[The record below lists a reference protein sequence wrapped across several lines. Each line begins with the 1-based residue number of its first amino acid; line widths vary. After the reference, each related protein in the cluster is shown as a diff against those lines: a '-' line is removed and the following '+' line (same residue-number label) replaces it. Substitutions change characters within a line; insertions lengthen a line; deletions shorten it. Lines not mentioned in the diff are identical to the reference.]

1 MSIENGEENE
11 EDPENK
17 EENEEDYDPVPEN
30 IKKLEVSIDPTKV
43 EERLVKKRKAVQD
56 YEENFGSLDF
66 EKSYSSLFELLW
78 YGQLPCTDVRGIT
91 SEIKNEMAF
100 IKRCYWKGQKLSCNS
115 IFRKQPTEQGM
126 CCSFNMK
133 KAEEM
138 LRYSRYKESITTR
151 QSEETQMSFE
161 EGEKPEWYKKGGEPK
176 SEAGVKKGLTIVFDG
191 HSDKLSMGSVS
202 DRFYGFKVVVDQ
214 KDKFPLVSKHSLIA
228 RPGHENNIKIDA
240 IYLEGKA
247 EIRKY
252 DSDIRQ
258 CYFPD
263 EFELQTH
270 TYYSQPNCIFECK
283 TQFASKCLTTCNE
296 VGQECNCSQTS
307 DFLDTPFHSI
317 DLCTPWFYPAK
328 DEKLQKFCNPWNIK
342 KFQEIM
348 DNQIPQDL
356 CEYCLPDCNTT
367 LYQSDIAYAGL
378 RKCDVNSIGST
389 SILCDLV
396 DDPLNPAPWSNIAK
410 HEYQESNA
418 TVPWFLETFQVG
430 SSSNSTKFSNVRY
443 LGKGMESNALFGS
456 DIKANPTYDA
466 FEMDIGIMN
475 VYFGKEMILKYTKK
489 NRMSTFDF
497 MSQIGGSV
505 GLAMGVSIIS
515 VVEIIYW
522 LTFRL
527 FGRQNQ

>member
-1 MSIENGEENE
+1 MIHFILLNVDEY
-11 EDPENK
+11 ED
-17 EENEEDYDPVPEN
+17 DPRPEN
-30 IKKLEVSIDPTKV
+30 IKKLEVSIDPTKDK
-43 EERLVKKRKAVQD
+43 ERLIKMTEAVQD

-78 YGQLPCTDVRGIT
+78 YGQLPCTDVKGIT
-91 SEIKNEMAF
+91 SEVKNEMSF
-100 IKRCYWKGQKLSCNS
+100 IKRCYWKGKRLSCNS

-138 LRYSRYKESITTR
+138 LRYSRYKESVTLR
-151 QSEETQMSFE
+151 QAEETQMSFE
-161 EGEKPEWYKKGGEPK
+161 EDETPEWYTKGQEPK
-176 SEAGVKKGLTIVFDG
+176 PEAGVKKGLTIVFDG

-202 DRFYGFKVVVDQ
+202 NSFNGFKVVVDQ
-214 KDKFPLVSKHSLIA
+214 KDKFPLVSRTKLVA
-228 RPGHENNIKIDA
+228 RPGHENNIEIDA
-240 IYLEGKA
+240 TYLEGKD

-252 DSDIRQ
+252 DSDRRH

-270 TYYSQPNCIFECK
+270 THYSQPNCIFECK

-296 VGQECNCSQTS
+296 IDQECDCSRTS
-307 DFLDTPFHSI
+307 DFMDIAFNSS
-317 DLCTPWFYPAK
+317 DMCTPWFYPAE
-328 DEKLQKFCNPWNIK
+328 DEKIKKFCNPWNIQ
-342 KFQEIM
+342 KFQQIM
-348 DNQIPQDL
+348 DNQIPPNQ
-356 CEYCLPDCNTT
+356 CEHCLPDCNTT
-367 LYQSDIAYAGL
+367 KYKTDIAYSGL
-378 RKCDVNSIGST
+378 HKCNVNSIGGT

-396 DDPLNPAPWSNIAK
+396 NDPLNPAPWSNIAI

-418 TVPWFLETFQVG
+418 TVPWFLETFQADR
-430 SSSNSTKFSNVRY
+430 SSNASKFSNVRY
-443 LGKGMESNALFGS
+443 LGKGMESNAIFGS

-466 FEMDIGIMN
+466 FEVDIGVMN
-475 VYFGKEMILKYTKK
+475 VFFGDEMIMKYTKE
-489 NRMSTFDF
+489 NRMSTSDF

-515 VVEIIYW
+515 VVEMIYW

-527 FGRQNQ
+527 FG